1 MPIDALTQHCP
12 IVVSKTKEEKI
23 LHNER
28 VLQTEHS
35 SFTRHVAKGEG
46 RGEGLPPAQIN
57 KTEFARNKKH
67 TFLMLCF
74 KLQS

>member
-28 VLQTEHS
+28 VLQIEHS

-46 RGEGLPPAQIN
+46 RGEKDSPLPKSI
-57 KTEFARNKKH
+57 
-67 TFLMLCF
+67 
-74 KLQS
+74 KLNLPETKNIPF